1 MENGSHLSSPEFVG
15 LCGMELGAQGL
26 EAWQVRPGRWPCLQ
40 KPVCPCAWAALNPK
54 TQRPSSLS
62 FLFFNRFKRGNSLL
76 CDGCA
81 RGTNT
86 EILQETDNS
95 KVSAV
100 IQYGW

>member
-1 MENGSHLSSPEFVG
+1 MALPAEACVPLCLGSSESQDPE
-15 LCGMELGAQGL
+15 A
-26 EAWQVRPGRWPCLQ
+26 LQ
-40 KPVCPCAWAALNPK
+40 
-54 TQRPSSLS
+54 SLLP
-62 FLFFNRFKRGNSLL
+62 FHRFPFNRFKLGISLL